1 MNGWCE
7 MRSRKSP
14 VSRRARR
21 ARRRESTAVWRQLGR
36 PRHRSLP
43 RGIAGGANGEVS
55 WLRAFVARLP
65 GMVPSGTVSGDQT
78 LARYSGGAAPA
89 LHRSSERPRSQANND
104 CHGEA
109 MVDSRSRQGGSQTA
123 GQLRQFTPQIGAAH
137 AGDVPEARPRFA
149 SGRCVAA
156 ATGAQD
162 LRRPRQRTA
171 DARSGTS
178 PACAPRTT
186 TRTFNTEHQ
195 PQDCRTVTA
204 ISTIAITPT
213 IAGSNQPGAPL
224 LPKCS
229 TTGSPPTSRPCQ
241 RA

>member
-1 MNGWCE
+1 MTPRDSG
-7 MRSRKSP
+7 SP
-14 VSRRARR
+14 A
-21 ARRRESTAVWRQLGR
+21 R

-65 GMVPSGTVSGDQT
+65 GMGPSGTVSGDQT

-104 CHGEA
+104 CHGEV
-109 MVDSRSRQGGSQTA
+109 MVDSRSLQGGSQTA
-123 GQLRQFTPQIGAAH
+123 WRRCPRSAASVRQRPPCCSGTAC
-137 AGDVPEARPRFA
+137 ARPT
-149 SGRCVAA
+149 AA
-156 ATGAQD
+156 VPANRRRAQWD
-162 LRRPRQRTA
+162 I
-171 DARSGTS
+171 SGTW
-178 PACAPRTT
+178 AWGARCD
-186 TRTFNTEHQ
+186 FNTEHQ
-195 PQDCRTVTA
+195 PRDCRTVTA
-204 ISTIAITPT
+204 IRTIAITPT

-224 LPKCS
+224 LPNCS